1 MIVILFSVKFLKT
14 RSSCYEVLKNT
25 SLSRFIFILFWLKG
39 DFQMLVKN
47 LNEDGNFLNANI
59 EKGSYNSVLNERFS
73 KEEVLAIQ
81 LEMEHDEL
89 EEWRENLI
97 LIKAKYEA

>member
-1 MIVILFSVKFLKT
+1 
-14 RSSCYEVLKNT
+14 
-25 SLSRFIFILFWLKG
+25 
-39 DFQMLVKN
+39 MLVKN

-81 LEMEHDEL
+81 LEMEHDEF

>member
-1 MIVILFSVKFLKT
+1 
-14 RSSCYEVLKNT
+14 
-25 SLSRFIFILFWLKG
+25 
-39 DFQMLVKN
+39 MLVKN

-59 EKGSYNSVLNERFS
+59 EKGSHNSVLNERFS